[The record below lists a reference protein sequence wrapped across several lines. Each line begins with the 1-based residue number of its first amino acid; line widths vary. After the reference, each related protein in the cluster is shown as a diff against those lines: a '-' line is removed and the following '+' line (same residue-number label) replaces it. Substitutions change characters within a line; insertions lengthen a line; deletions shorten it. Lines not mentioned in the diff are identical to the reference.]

1 VPPTPT
7 TPATF
12 RRRRVVVALLLVVVL
27 AIAIYVPM
35 TLLAP
40 VKAVAASVQTPAIA
54 PTAAA
59 APTWPSYGASAVGA
73 VGYPAASAQA
83 GRTDA
88 VPMAS
93 ISKVITALVVL
104 QAKPLT
110 AGDAGPT
117 ITMTAADAALYG
129 HYLALNGDVV
139 RVQAGYQF
147 TELDLLKL
155 MLVKSANNYAGSLA
169 NWAFGSTDGY
179 AAAATTWL
187 TAHQLT
193 GIHVVEPTGIDP
205 SNVGTASDLVKLGEL
220 ALQDPVI
227 APIVATTQVSLP
239 NVGGV
244 QNTNT
249 LLGTDGVDGIKTGT
263 LDGWGA
269 NLLFA
274 SKQTIGATTV
284 TIVGVVL
291 GGVDH
296 PTIDR
301 DIQTLIGSVTSGFHE
316 LKLASKGQVFGSYGT
331 AWGQHAEAR
340 AAKDLVVVVYGAV
353 NPGPDVRTAAITT
366 AAKGSDAGTVRFAIG
381 ATTAT
386 VPLVLSAAITDPGAG
401 WRLTHPGFAF

>member
-7 TPATF
+7 TPATY
-12 RRRRVVVALLLVVVL
+12 RRRRVVIALVLVVLL

-40 VKAVAASVQTPAIA
+40 LKAVAASVDAPAIA

-59 APTWPSYGASAVGA
+59 APAWPSYGASAVGA
-73 VGYPAASAQA
+73 VGYPQATAQS

-104 QAKPLT
+104 QAKPLA

-147 TELDLLKL
+147 SEHDLLEL
-155 MLVKSANNYAGSLA
+155 ALIKSANNYAGSLA
-169 NWAFGSTDGY
+169 NWAFGSTAGY
-179 AAAATTWL
+179 ATAATAWL
-187 TAHQLT
+187 TAHGLT

-220 ALQDPVI
+220 ALQDPVV
-227 APIVATTQVSLP
+227 APIVASTQASLP
-239 NVGGV
+239 NVGGI
-244 QNTNT
+244 QNTNA
-249 LLGTDGVDGIKTGT
+249 LLGTDGIEGIKTGT
-263 LDGWGA
+263 LDDWGA

-274 SKQTIGATTV
+274 SKQTVGATTI

-291 GGVDH
+291 GGADH
-296 PTIDR
+296 PTIDH
-301 DIQTLIGSVTSGFHE
+301 DIQTLIGSVTAGFHE

-353 NPGPDVRTAAITT
+353 NPAADVKAASITT
-366 AAKGSDAGTVRFAIG
+366 AAKGSDAGSVAFPIG
-381 ATTAT
+381 TTSAT

-401 WRLTHPGFAF
+401 WRLTHPGFG